1 VSAVAH
7 FLEKEGVPTTGISL
21 VREHTAEMR
30 PPRALWVSFELGRP
44 FGAPHEPGLQ
54 TRTLRAALALLE
66 RGDGPA
72 VLEDFPEDAPKA
84 AATEDAM
91 EGMACPVPLPR
102 PKPED
107 RSGPVAAVEA
117 EVAALAPW
125 YALAVE
131 RSGRST
137 VGVSGLDLKDA
148 LGFLGALL
156 AGDSPTP
163 APGMSLAQ
171 TLRFATEDLR
181 NWYLEAASARP
192 GGSLP
197 ATAMADWFWG
207 ETAAG
212 ALVFAL
218 RAICIQSTDAALR
231 HLATRA
237 LVPRTQ
243 MHRVATASG

>member
-1 VSAVAH
+1 MGAVAH
-7 FLEKEGVPTTGISL
+7 FLEREGVPTTGISL

-44 FGAPHEPGLQ
+44 FGAPHDRGLQ
-54 TRTLRAALALLE
+54 TRTLEAALALLE
-66 RGDGPA
+66 RSDGPA
-72 VLEDFPEDAPKA
+72 VLEDFPEDAPA
-84 AATEDAM
+84 AAAMEDAM

-102 PKPED
+102 PKPDD
-107 RSGPVAAVEA
+107 RAGPVVAVEA
-117 EVAALAPW
+117 EIAALAPW

-137 VGVSGLDLKDA
+137 VGVSGLDLKGA

-156 AGDSPTP
+156 AGGNPAP
-163 APGMSLAQ
+163 APGMSAAQ

-181 NWYLEAASARP
+181 NWYLEAAAARP

-197 ATAMADWFWG
+197 ARAMADWFWG

-212 ALVFAL
+212 GLVLALQAVCAGS
-218 RAICIQSTDAALR
+218 ADAALR
-231 HLATRA
+231 RLAERA

-243 MHRVATASG
+243 MHRLRG